1 MAPAHVKS
9 SAATVGAGERAK
21 PSTSDT
27 SVVTAHRACAALYT
41 LARCLLGARVQ
52 VGARPEIVAVAC
64 PVLGVGPYKK
74 NAYTSCNVL
83 GSYSA

>member
-52 VGARPEIVAVAC
+52 VGARPEIS
-64 PVLGVGPYKK
+64 PLGRHTLLLHHKG
-74 NAYTSCNVL
+74 
-83 GSYSA
+83 GG